1 MEEREQIHTP
11 NYYSILTAQVRY
23 DKDLQDKA
31 KLLYSEITALANS
44 KGYCYATNDYF
55 AKLYNT
61 TTRTIANHI
70 RVLKEKGYIFVEYTY
85 KPNSKEIAQRRMYV
99 RDMPHAIGD
108 ENIFTTPH
116 EKNITQGSE
125 KNFLDN
131 NTRDL
136 ILQEYMIHRYYS
148 SLFIK
153 EKQEQPSEKALE
165 IMEILKAKEC
175 CITREIAPLL
185 SHKQLNMFNLMQDT
199 ILQLYKSQTYKPY
212 LQKVNFNLMKDTYL
226 KFTDT
231 KEKQTIDNDLNY
243 YKTMIIKEITK

>member
-1 MEEREQIHTP
+1 MEEREQTNTP

-23 DKDLQDKA
+23 DKELQDKA

-70 RVLKEKGYIFVEYTY
+70 RTLKEKGYIFVEYTY
-85 KPNSKEIAQRRMYV
+85 KPNSKEIAQRRIYI
-99 RDMPHAIGD
+99 RDIPHLIGD

-116 EKNITQGSE
+116 ENNFIQGDE
-125 KNFLDN
+125 KIFLDN
-131 NTRDL
+131 NTRD
-136 ILQEYMIHRYYS
+136 ILLQDYMIDRYYS
-148 SLFIK
+148 SLFYK
-153 EKQEQPSEKALE
+153 EIQQQNSKNALE
-165 IMEILKAKEC
+165 IMEILKVKEC

-185 SHKQLNMFNLMQDT
+185 SHKQLTMFNLMQDT
-199 ILQLYKSQTYKPY
+199 ILQLYQSQTYKPY
-212 LQKVNFNLMKDTYL
+212 LDKISYNLMKNTYL
-226 KFTDT
+226 KFTDI

-243 YKTMIIKEITK
+243 YKAMIIKEITK